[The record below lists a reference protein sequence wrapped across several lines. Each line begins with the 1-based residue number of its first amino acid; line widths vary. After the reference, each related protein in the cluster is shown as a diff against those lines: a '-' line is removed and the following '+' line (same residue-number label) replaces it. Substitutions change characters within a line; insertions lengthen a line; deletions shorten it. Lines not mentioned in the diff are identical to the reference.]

1 MNIRTTHY
9 LRPFLVLLALLLL
22 AACRSAPMVNVDRVN
37 IPPMNEKNPQV
48 AMEKIT
54 KAIVQAGAGQGWEM
68 RVTRPGQIMGTLR
81 DRDDV
86 AVVDI
91 PYSNTSY
98 SIRYRESSNLLYD
111 PSTKT
116 IHRSYNDWIKELDHA
131 IRAQLSTAAL

>member
-1 MNIRTTHY
+1 MNARTTKY

-22 AACRSAPMVNVDRVN
+22 AGCRSAPLVEVDRAN

-68 RVTRPGQIMGTLR
+68 RVMRPGQILGTLH
-81 DRDDV
+81 DRDDM

-111 PSTKT
+111 AGKKT
-116 IHRSYNDWIKELDHA
+116 IHRSYNSWIQNLNQA
-131 IRAQLSTAAL
+131 IRSQLSMAAL

>member
-1 MNIRTTHY
+1 MNATNY

-22 AACRSAPMVNVDRVN
+22 AGCRSAPLVNIDRVN
-37 IPPMNEKNPQV
+37 IPPMNEKNSQV

-54 KAIVQAGAGQGWEM
+54 KAIVQAGAGLGWEM
-68 RVTRPGQIMGTLR
+68 RVTRPGQILGTLR

-86 AVVDI
+86 AAVDI

-111 PSTKT
+111 ASKKT
-116 IHRSYNDWIKELDHA
+116 IHRSYNGWIQELDHA
-131 IRAQLSTAAL
+131 IRAQLSMAAL